1 MGPAEVMVLGV
12 VVFILQQIKLCVN
25 GVITLRVC
33 YRYVTDDMC
42 FRHVWCLDFKGGLF
56 CTTLP
61 DTGLSWQRFDNSV
74 HQVAVSPSGEF
85 LLLSLLLLIVLY
97 TNA

>member
-1 MGPAEVMVLGV
+1 MCSKD
-12 VVFILQQIKLCVN
+12 ICQ
-25 GVITLRVC
+25 VC
-33 YRYVTDDMC
+33 YRYVTDYMC

-74 HQVAVSPSGEF
+74 HQVAVSPSGKI
-85 LLLSLLLLIVLY
+85 L
-97 TNA
+97 T